1 LFEVV
6 MLPLLVGMFVR
17 LISVK
22 VIPLVADVLNWQ
34 LADERSAARV
44 VDEEEIV
51 GSARSLSAPRARLD
65 WTG

>member
-1 LFEVV
+1 
-6 MLPLLVGMFVR
+6 MRPLLVGMFVR

-22 VIPLVADVLNWQ
+22 VIPLVADVLSWQ

-51 GSARSLSAPRARLD
+51 GSARSRSAPRSGLG
-65 WTG
+65 WTS

>member
-1 LFEVV
+1 

>member
-34 LADERSAARV
+34 LAVERSAARV

>member
-1 LFEVV
+1 

-51 GSARSLSAPRARLD
+51 GSARSRSALAPD
-65 WTG
+65 